1 MIQARSAW
9 RQGRL
14 GLALL
19 IILCWVAAC
28 TQAHGQA
35 DKTVPPFTGP
45 ASSAESGEQT
55 AVLAGGCFWGV
66 DAVFKHVRGVSQ
78 VVSGYAGGTAE
89 TATYDLVSTG
99 GTGHAESVQITFD
112 PSRVS
117 YAQLLRIFFAVAH
130 DPTQVGG
137 QGPDMGPQYRS
148 AIFFTTADQQ
158 AAAQAYV
165 DQLNRAK
172 VFPKR
177 IATEV
182 VPLKKFYPAEAY
194 HQNYLAR
201 HPENPYIVFN
211 DLPKLA
217 ELQQK
222 FPTMYHQ

>member
-1 MIQARSAW
+1 MIQARSTW
-9 RQGRL
+9 QRGQL
-14 GLALL
+14 GLTLFF
-19 IILCWVAAC
+19 ILCSVAAC

-35 DKTVPPFTGP
+35 DKTVPAFTGP
-45 ASSAESGEQT
+45 ASSAGSGEQT

-78 VVSGYAGGTAE
+78 VVSGYAGGSAE
-89 TATYDLVSTG
+89 TATYELVSTG

-117 YAQLLRIFFAVAH
+117 YAQLLHIFFAVAH

-137 QGPDMGPQYRS
+137 QGPDMGSQYRS
-148 AIFFTTADQQ
+148 AIFFTTADQRET
-158 AAAQAYV
+158 AQAYI
-165 DQLNRAK
+165 DQLNRAN
-172 VFPKR
+172 VFPKP

-194 HQNYLAR
+194 HQDYLAR

-217 ELQQK
+217 ELQAQ